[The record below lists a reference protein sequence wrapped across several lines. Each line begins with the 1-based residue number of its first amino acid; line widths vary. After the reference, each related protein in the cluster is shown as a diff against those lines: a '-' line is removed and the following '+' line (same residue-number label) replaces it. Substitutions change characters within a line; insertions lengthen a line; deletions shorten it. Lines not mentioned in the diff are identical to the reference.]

1 MLFLTTFLNEKG
13 VRKERVKMDNVRLYT
28 RVSTDEQRRNGQSI
42 EAQKEQLYEYCSKND
57 LNVLDYYEDNGFSGG
72 TLKRPAFQKLLK
84 DLRPNEV
91 VLTCRLDRLTRST
104 VDGLSVINEWNDKN
118 IGVKCIHD
126 LDIDT
131 TTANGKLILTVLLG
145 LAANE
150 REHASERINETF
162 ANKKK
167 LGEPCSGCC
176 APGYKVEPKKVVVVP
191 EESKMVKYAFDTFLA
206 THSVSQTKVL
216 FNKKY
221 GDYLKEKE
229 KRSNGRDAFTEQR
242 MRYLLRNNNYVGN
255 KTYPQIIEVPTFEA
269 VQEILNERAGGKPR
283 KYDYMFRGLLKC
295 GYCGS
300 TMVGAPRHDN
310 GKLYLN
316 YRCTSR
322 SSERNKTC
330 ITISEKNIEKLLISQ
345 VHEDL
350 TKCNVD
356 LELEN
361 EIKVK
366 KSDITKLEKKLE
378 RIKELYAEGDL
389 TKQQFVD
396 KKEKINDEINDIK
409 RQLIN
414 SKRIKLDD
422 NALNIYW
429 KLSNKKKAVFW
440 RSLIKEVRVY
450 KGYVD
455 IKYIGE

>member
-1 MLFLTTFLNEKG
+1 
-13 VRKERVKMDNVRLYT
+13 MDNVRLYT

-42 EAQKEQLYEYCSKND
+42 EAQKEQLYEYCDNND
-57 LNVLDYYEDNGFSGG
+57 LNVLEYYEDNGFSGG
-72 TLKRPAFQKLLK
+72 TLNRPAFQKLLK
-84 DLRPNEV
+84 DLRSGEV

-176 APGYKVEPKKVVVVP
+176 ALGYKVEPKKVVIVP
-191 EESKMVKYAFDTFLA
+191 EEAKMVKYAFDTFLA

-221 GDYLKEKE
+221 GDHLKEME
-229 KRSNGRDAFTEQR
+229 KRANGRDAFTEQR
-242 MRYLLRNNNYVGN
+242 MRYLLRNNNYIGN
-255 KTYPQIIEVPTFEA
+255 KTYPQIVEVPTFEA
-269 VQEILNERAGGKPR
+269 VQDILNERAGGKPR

-316 YRCTSR
+316 YRCNGR

-350 TKCNVD
+350 TKCKVD

-378 RIKELYAEGDL
+378 RIKELYTEGDL
-389 TKQQFVD
+389 TKQQFVE
-396 KKEKINDEINDIK
+396 KKEKINNEINDIK

-440 RSLIKEVRVY
+440 RSLIKEVRVF

-455 IKYIGE
+455 IKYVGE

>member
-1 MLFLTTFLNEKG
+1 
-13 VRKERVKMDNVRLYT
+13 MDNVRLYT

-42 EAQKEQLYEYCSKND
+42 GAQKEQLYEYCAKND

-104 VDGLSVINEWNDKN
+104 VDGLSVINDWNDKN

-176 APGYKVEPKKVVVVP
+176 ALGYKVEPKKVVIVP
-191 EESKMVKYAFDTFLA
+191 EEAKMVKYAFDTFLA

-242 MRYLLRNNNYVGN
+242 MRYLLRNNNYIGN

-283 KYDYMFRGLLKC
+283 KYDYIFRGLLKC

-316 YRCTSR
+316 YRCNSR

-396 KKEKINDEINDIK
+396 KKQKINDEINDIK

-440 RSLIKEVRVY
+440 RSLIKEVRVF

>member
-1 MLFLTTFLNEKG
+1 MA
-13 VRKERVKMDNVRLYT
+13 NVRLYT
-28 RVSTDEQRRNGQSI
+28 RVSTDEQRRKGQSI
-42 EAQKEQLYEYCSKND
+42 EAQKEQLYEYCTRNG
-57 LNVLDYYEDNGFSGG
+57 LNVAGYYEDNGFSGG
-72 TLKRPAFQKLLK
+72 NLNRPDFQKLRK
-84 DLRPNEV
+84 EIQSGEV
-91 VLTCRLDRLTRST
+91 VLTCRLDRLTRNT
-104 VDGLSVINEWNDKN
+104 VDGLSIINEWNDKN

-131 TTANGKLILTVLLG
+131 TTANGKLILTMLLG

-176 APGYKVEPKKVVVVP
+176 ALGYKVEPKKVVVVP
-191 EESKMVKYAFDTFLA
+191 EEAKMVKYAFDTFLA
-206 THSVSQTKVL
+206 THSVSQTKVI

-221 GDYLKEKE
+221 GDFLKEKE
-229 KRSNGRDAFTEQR
+229 KRSNGRDGFTDQR
-242 MRYLLRNNNYVGN
+242 MRYLLRNKNYIGN

-269 VQEILNERAGGKPR
+269 VQDVLNERAGGKPR
-283 KYDYMFRGLLKC
+283 KYDYIFRGLLKC

-300 TMVGAPRHDN
+300 TMVGAPRHEL
-310 GKLYLN
+310 GHVYLN
-316 YRCTSR
+316 YRCNGR

-330 ITISEKNIEKLLISQ
+330 VTISEKNIEKLLISQ

-366 KSDITKLEKKLE
+366 KSDVKNLEKKLE

-396 KKEKINDEINDIK
+396 KKQKINDQINDIK

-440 RSLIKEVRVY
+440 RSLIKEVRVF

>member
-1 MLFLTTFLNEKG
+1 ME
-13 VRKERVKMDNVRLYT
+13 NVRLYT

-72 TLKRPAFQKLLK
+72 TLNRPAFQKLLK

-104 VDGLSVINEWNDKN
+104 VDGLSVINDWNDKN

-176 APGYKVEPKKVVVVP
+176 ALGYKVEPKKVVIVP
-191 EESKMVKYAFDTFLA
+191 EEANMVKYAFDTFLA

-221 GDYLKEKE
+221 GDYLKEKD
-229 KRSNGRDAFTEQR
+229 KRANGRDAFTEQR
-242 MRYLLRNNNYVGN
+242 MRYLLRNTNYTGN
-255 KTYPQIIEVPTFEA
+255 KTYPQIIEVATFEE

-300 TMVGAPRHDN
+300 AMVGAPRHDN

-316 YRCTSR
+316 YRCNSR

-389 TKQQFVD
+389 SKQQFVD
-396 KKEKINDEINDIK
+396 KKQKVNDEINDIK

>member
-1 MLFLTTFLNEKG
+1 ME
-13 VRKERVKMDNVRLYT
+13 NVRLYT

-42 EAQKEQLYEYCSKND
+42 GAQKEQLYEYCAKNH
-57 LNVLDYYEDNGFSGG
+57 LNVLEYYEDNGFSGG
-72 TLKRPAFQKLLK
+72 NLNRPSFQKLMK
-84 DLRPNEV
+84 EVQPGDV
-91 VLTCRLDRLTRST
+91 VLTCRLDRLTRNT
-104 VDGLSVINEWNDKN
+104 VDGLSLINTWNDKN

-176 APGYKVEPKKVVVVP
+176 ALGYKVEPKKVVIIP
-191 EESKMVKYAFDTFLA
+191 EEAKMVKYAFDTFLA
-206 THSVSQTKVL
+206 THSVSQTKII

-221 GDYLKEKE
+221 FDYLKEKE

-242 MRYLLRNNNYVGN
+242 MRYLLRNKNYVGN
-255 KTYPQIIEVPTFEA
+255 KTYPQIIEVATFEA
-269 VQEILNERAGGKPR
+269 VQDILNERAGGKPR
-283 KYDYMFRGLLKC
+283 KYDYIFRGLLKC

-316 YRCTSR
+316 YRCNSR

-330 ITISEKNIEKLLISQ
+330 ITISENNIEKLLISQ

-350 TKCNVD
+350 SKCNVN

-378 RIKELYAEGDL
+378 RIKELYADGDL

-396 KKEKINDEINDIK
+396 KKQKINDEINDIK

-429 KLSNKKKAVFW
+429 KLSQKKKAVFW

>member
-1 MLFLTTFLNEKG
+1 MA
-13 VRKERVKMDNVRLYT
+13 NVRLYT

-42 EAQKEQLYEYCSKND
+42 GAQKEQLYEYCAKND
-57 LNVLDYYEDNGFSGG
+57 LNILEYYEDNGFSGG
-72 TLKRPAFQKLLK
+72 TLNRPAFQKLLK
-84 DLRPNEV
+84 DLRSGEV

-104 VDGLSVINEWNDKN
+104 VDGLSVINGWNDNN

-176 APGYKVEPKKVVVVP
+176 ALGYKVEPKKVVIVP
-191 EESKMVKYAFDTFLA
+191 EEAKMVKYAYDTFLA
-206 THSVSQTKVL
+206 THSVSQTKVI

-221 GDYLKEKE
+221 GDFLKEKE
-229 KRSNGRDAFTEQR
+229 KRSNGRDGFTDQR
-242 MRYLLRNNNYVGN
+242 MRYLLRNKNYTGN
-255 KTYPQIIEVPTFEA
+255 KTYPQIIEIATFEA

-300 TMVGAPRHDN
+300 TMVGSPRHEM
-310 GKLYLN
+310 GHVYLN
-316 YRCTSR
+316 YRCNAR

-330 ITISEKNIEKLLISQ
+330 VTISEKNIEKLLISQ

-350 TKCNVD
+350 TKCKVD

-366 KSDITKLEKKLE
+366 KSDIKNLEKKLE
-378 RIKELYAEGDL
+378 RVKELYAEGDL

-396 KKEKINDEINDIK
+396 KKEKINNQINDIK

-429 KLSNKKKAVFW
+429 KLSQKKKAVFW
-440 RSLIKEVRVY
+440 RSLIKEVLVY

>member
-167 LGEPCSGCC
+167 
-176 APGYKVEPKKVVVVP
+176 
-191 EESKMVKYAFDTFLA
+191 T
-206 THSVSQTKVL
+206 
-216 FNKKY
+216 
-221 GDYLKEKE
+221 
-229 KRSNGRDAFTEQR
+229 R
-242 MRYLLRNNNYVGN
+242 
-255 KTYPQIIEVPTFEA
+255 
-269 VQEILNERAGGKPR
+269 
-283 KYDYMFRGLLKC
+283 
-295 GYCGS
+295 
-300 TMVGAPRHDN
+300 
-310 GKLYLN
+310 
-316 YRCTSR
+316 
-322 SSERNKTC
+322 
-330 ITISEKNIEKLLISQ
+330 
-345 VHEDL
+345 
-350 TKCNVD
+350 
-356 LELEN
+356 
-361 EIKVK
+361 
-366 KSDITKLEKKLE
+366 
-378 RIKELYAEGDL
+378 
-389 TKQQFVD
+389 
-396 KKEKINDEINDIK
+396 
-409 RQLIN
+409 
-414 SKRIKLDD
+414 
-422 NALNIYW
+422 
-429 KLSNKKKAVFW
+429 
-440 RSLIKEVRVY
+440 
-450 KGYVD
+450 
-455 IKYIGE
+455 

>member
-1 MLFLTTFLNEKG
+1 
-13 VRKERVKMDNVRLYT
+13 MDNVRLYT

-42 EAQKEQLYEYCSKND
+42 GAQKEQLYEYCSKND
-57 LNVLDYYEDNGFSGG
+57 LNVLEYYEDNGFSGG
-72 TLKRPAFQKLLK
+72 NLNRPSFQKLMK
-84 DLRPNEV
+84 EVQPGDV
-91 VLTCRLDRLTRST
+91 VLTCRLDRLTRNT
-104 VDGLSVINEWNDKN
+104 VDGLSLINAWNDKN

-176 APGYKVEPKKVVVVP
+176 ALGYKVEPKKVVVVP

-221 GDYLKEKE
+221 GDYLKEKD
-229 KRSNGRDAFTEQR
+229 KRANGRDAFTEQR

-269 VQEILNERAGGKPR
+269 VQDILNERAGGKPR
-283 KYDYMFRGLLKC
+283 KYDYIFRGLLKC

-316 YRCTSR
+316 YRR
-322 SSERNKTC
+322 
-330 ITISEKNIEKLLISQ
+330 IGA
-345 VHEDL
+345 
-350 TKCNVD
+350 KCNKKIRSD
-356 LELEN
+356 FES
-361 EIKVK
+361 KVIPA
-366 KSDITKLEKKLE
+366 S
-378 RIKELYAEGDL
+378 
-389 TKQQFVD
+389 
-396 KKEKINDEINDIK
+396 
-409 RQLIN
+409 
-414 SKRIKLDD
+414 
-422 NALNIYW
+422 
-429 KLSNKKKAVFW
+429 AVL
-440 RSLIKEVRVY
+440 R
-450 KGYVD
+450 
-455 IKYIGE
+455 

>member
-1 MLFLTTFLNEKG
+1 MLERREKM
-13 VRKERVKMDNVRLYT
+13 ENVRLYT

-72 TLKRPAFQKLLK
+72 TLNRPAFQKLLK

-104 VDGLSVINEWNDKN
+104 VDGLSVINAWNDKN

-176 APGYKVEPKKVVVVP
+176 ALGYKVEPKKVVIVP
-191 EESKMVKYAFDTFLA
+191 EEANMVKYAFDTFLA
-206 THSVSQTKVL
+206 THSVSQTKVF

-221 GDYLKEKE
+221 GDYLKEKD

-255 KTYPQIIEVPTFEA
+255 KTYPQIIEVATFEA
-269 VQEILNERAGGKPR
+269 VQDILNERSGGKPR

-295 GYCGS
+295 GYCGA

-316 YRCTSR
+316 YRCNGR

-330 ITISEKNIEKLLISQ
+330 ITISEMNIEKLLISQ

-378 RIKELYAEGDL
+378 RIKELYTDGDL

-396 KKEKINDEINDIK
+396 KKQKINDEINDIK

-440 RSLIKEVRVY
+440 RSLIKEVRVF

>member
-1 MLFLTTFLNEKG
+1 MN
-13 VRKERVKMDNVRLYT
+13 DVRLYT

-42 EAQKEQLYEYCSKND
+42 GAQKEQLYEYCKKND

-72 TLKRPAFQKLLK
+72 TLNRPAFQKLLK
-84 DLRPNEV
+84 DLRAGEV

-104 VDGLSVINEWNDKN
+104 VDGLSVINDWNDKN

-176 APGYKVEPKKVVVVP
+176 ALGYKVEPKKIVIIP
-191 EESKMVKYAFDTFLA
+191 EEAKMVKYAYDTFLA
-206 THSVSQTKVL
+206 THSVSQTKVI

-221 GDYLKEKE
+221 GDFLKEKD
-229 KRSNGRDAFTEQR
+229 KRTNGRDGFTDQR
-242 MRYLLRNNNYVGN
+242 MRYLLRNKNYIGN
-255 KTYPQIIEVPTFEA
+255 KTYPQIIEVPVFEA
-269 VQEILNERAGGKPR
+269 VQDILNEHAGGKPR

-300 TMVGAPRHDN
+300 TMVGAPRHEL
-310 GKLYLN
+310 GHVYLN
-316 YRCTSR
+316 YRCNGR

-330 ITISEKNIEKLLISQ
+330 VTISEKNIEKLLISQ

-366 KSDITKLEKKLE
+366 KSDIKNLEKKLE

-396 KKEKINDEINDIK
+396 KKEKINNEINNIK

-440 RSLIKEVRVY
+440 RSLIKEVLVY

>member
-1 MLFLTTFLNEKG
+1 
-13 VRKERVKMDNVRLYT
+13 MDNVRLYT

-42 EAQKEQLYEYCSKND
+42 GAQKEQLYDYCAKND

-72 TLKRPAFQKLLK
+72 TLKRPAFQKMLK
-84 DLRPNEV
+84 DLKSGEV

-167 LGEPCSGCC
+167 LGEPCTGCC
-176 APGYKVEPKKVVVVP
+176 ALGYKVEPKKVVVIA
-191 EESKMVKYAFDTFLA
+191 EEAKMVKYAFDTFLA

-216 FNKKY
+216 FNRKY
-221 GDYLKEKE
+221 GDYLKEKD
-229 KRSNGRDAFTEQR
+229 KRTNGRDAFTEQR
-242 MRYLLRNNNYVGN
+242 MRYLLRNKNYIGN
-255 KTYPQIIEVPTFEA
+255 KTYPQLVEVPTFEA
-269 VQEILNERAGGKPR
+269 VQDILNERAGGKPR

-316 YRCTSR
+316 YRCNGR

-396 KKEKINDEINDIK
+396 KKEKINNEINDIK

-440 RSLIKEVRVY
+440 RSLIKEVRVF

>member
-1 MLFLTTFLNEKG
+1 
-13 VRKERVKMDNVRLYT
+13 MDNVRLYT

-57 LNVLDYYEDNGFSGG
+57 LNVLDYYEDSGFSGG

-176 APGYKVEPKKVVVVP
+176 ALGYKVEPKKAVVVP
-191 EESKMVKYAFDTFLA
+191 EEAKMVKYAFDTFLA

-221 GDYLKEKE
+221 GDYLKEME
-229 KRSNGRDAFTEQR
+229 KRANGRDAFTEQR
-242 MRYLLRNNNYVGN
+242 MRYLLRNNNYIGN

-283 KYDYMFRGLLKC
+283 KYVYMFRGLLKC

-316 YRCTSR
+316 YRCNAR

-345 VHEDL
+345 LHEDL

-366 KSDITKLEKKLE
+366 KSDITKLEKKLD
-378 RIKELYAEGDL
+378 RLKELYTDGDL
-389 TKQQFVD
+389 SKQQFVD
-396 KKEKINDEINDIK
+396 KKEKINNEINDIK
-409 RQLIN
+409 RQLIS

-422 NALNIYW
+422 NALNVYW

>member
-1 MLFLTTFLNEKG
+1 
-13 VRKERVKMDNVRLYT
+13 MDNVRLYT

-42 EAQKEQLYEYCSKND
+42 GAQKEQLYEYCSKNE
-57 LNVLDYYEDNGFSGG
+57 LNVLEYYEDNGFSGG
-72 TLKRPAFQKLLK
+72 TLNRPAFQKLLK
-84 DLRPNEV
+84 DLRAGEV

-118 IGVKCIHD
+118 IGFKCIHD

-131 TTANGKLILTVLLG
+131 TTANGKLILTMLLG

-176 APGYKVEPKKVVVVP
+176 ALGYKVEPKKVVIVP

-206 THSVSQTKVL
+206 THSVSQTKVV

-221 GDYLKEKE
+221 GDFLKEKE
-229 KRSNGRDAFTEQR
+229 KRSNGRDGFTDQR
-242 MRYLLRNNNYVGN
+242 MRYLLRNKNYIGN
-255 KTYPQIIEVPTFEA
+255 KTYPQIVEIPTFEA
-269 VQEILNERAGGKPR
+269 VQDILNERAGGKPR

-300 TMVGAPRHDN
+300 TMVGAPRHEL
-310 GKLYLN
+310 GHVYLN
-316 YRCTSR
+316 YRCNGR

-330 ITISEKNIEKLLISQ
+330 VTISEKNIEKLLISQ

-366 KSDITKLEKKLE
+366 KSDVKNLEKKLE
-378 RIKELYAEGDL
+378 RVKELYAEGDL

-396 KKEKINDEINDIK
+396 KKEKINNEINNIK

-440 RSLIKEVRVY
+440 RSLIKEVRVF

>member
-1 MLFLTTFLNEKG
+1 
-13 VRKERVKMDNVRLYT
+13 MDNVRLYT

-42 EAQKEQLYEYCSKND
+42 GAQKEQLYDYCSKND

-72 TLKRPAFQKLLK
+72 TLNRPAFQKLRK
-84 DLRPNEV
+84 EIQSGEV
-91 VLTCRLDRLTRST
+91 VLTCRLDRLTRNT
-104 VDGLSVINEWNDKN
+104 VDGLSIINEWNDKN
-118 IGVKCIHD
+118 IAVKCIHD

-176 APGYKVEPKKVVVVP
+176 ALGYKVEPKKVVIVP
-191 EESKMVKYAFDTFLA
+191 EEAKMVKYAFDTFLA
-206 THSVSQTKVL
+206 THSVSQTKVI

-221 GDYLKEKE
+221 GDYLKEKD
-229 KRSNGRDAFTEQR
+229 KRANGRDAFTEQR

-255 KTYPQIIEVPTFEA
+255 KTYPQIVEVPTFEA
-269 VQEILNERAGGKPR
+269 VQEVLNERAGGKPR

-316 YRCTSR
+316 YRCNSR

-350 TKCNVD
+350 SKCNVD

-366 KSDITKLEKKLE
+366 KSDITKLEKKLD
-378 RIKELYAEGDL
+378 RLKEMYAEGDL
-389 TKQQFVD
+389 SKQQFVD
-396 KKEKINDEINDIK
+396 KKQKVNDEINDIK

-429 KLSNKKKAVFW
+429 KLSQKKKAVFW

>member
-1 MLFLTTFLNEKG
+1 
-13 VRKERVKMDNVRLYT
+13 MDNVRLYT

-42 EAQKEQLYEYCSKND
+42 EAQKEQLYEYCGKND
-57 LNVLDYYEDNGFSGG
+57 LNVLEYYEDNGFSGG
-72 TLKRPAFQKLLK
+72 TLNRPAFQKLLK

-176 APGYKVEPKKVVVVP
+176 ALGYKVEMKKVVIVP
-191 EESKMVKYAFDTFLA
+191 EEAKMVKYAYDTFLA

-221 GDYLKEKE
+221 GDYLKEKD
-229 KRSNGRDAFTEQR
+229 KRANGRDAFTEQR
-242 MRYLLRNNNYVGN
+242 MRYLLRNNNYIGN
-255 KTYPQIIEVPTFEA
+255 KTYPQIVEVPTFEA
-269 VQEILNERAGGKPR
+269 VQDILNERAGGKPR

-316 YRCTSR
+316 YRCNGR

-396 KKEKINDEINDIK
+396 KKEKINNEINDIK

-429 KLSNKKKAVFW
+429 KLSQKKKAVFW
-440 RSLIKEVRVY
+440 RSLIKEVRVF

>member
-1 MLFLTTFLNEKG
+1 
-13 VRKERVKMDNVRLYT
+13 MDNVRLYT

-42 EAQKEQLYEYCSKND
+42 GAQKEQLYEYCAKND
-57 LNVLDYYEDNGFSGG
+57 LNILEYYEDNGFSGG

-176 APGYKVEPKKVVVVP
+176 ALGYKVEPKKVVIVP
-191 EESKMVKYAFDTFLA
+191 EEAKMVKYAFDTFLA
-206 THSVSQTKVL
+206 THSVSQTKMI

-221 GDYLKEKE
+221 FDYLKEKE

-242 MRYLLRNNNYVGN
+242 MRYLLRNNNYIGN

-269 VQEILNERAGGKPR
+269 VQDILNERAGGKPR

-316 YRCTSR
+316 YRCNSR

-330 ITISEKNIEKLLISQ
+330 ITISEKNIEKLLVSQ
-345 VHEDL
+345 LHEDL
-350 TKCNVD
+350 SKCNVD

-396 KKEKINDEINDIK
+396 KKEKINNEINDIK

-429 KLSNKKKAVFW
+429 KLSKKKKAVFW
-440 RSLIKEVRVY
+440 RSLIKEVRVF

>member
-1 MLFLTTFLNEKG
+1 ME
-13 VRKERVKMDNVRLYT
+13 NVRLYT

-42 EAQKEQLYEYCSKND
+42 EAQKQQLYEYCGKND

-72 TLKRPAFQKLLK
+72 TLNRPAFQKLRK
-84 DLRPNEV
+84 EIQSGEV
-91 VLTCRLDRLTRST
+91 VLTCRLDRLTRNT
-104 VDGLSVINEWNDKN
+104 VDGLSIINEWNEKN

-176 APGYKVEPKKVVVVP
+176 ALGYKVEPKKVVIVP
-191 EESKMVKYAFDTFLA
+191 EEANMVKYAFDTFLA

-221 GDYLKEKE
+221 GDYLKEKD

-300 TMVGAPRHDN
+300 AMVGAPRHDN

-316 YRCTSR
+316 YRCNSR

-396 KKEKINDEINDIK
+396 KKQKINDEINDIK

-440 RSLIKEVRVY
+440 RSLIKEVRVF

>member
-1 MLFLTTFLNEKG
+1 
-13 VRKERVKMDNVRLYT
+13 MDNVRLYT

-57 LNVLDYYEDNGFSGG
+57 LNILEYYEDNGFSGG
-72 TLKRPAFQKLLK
+72 TLNRPAFQKLLK
-84 DLRPNEV
+84 DLRAGEL

-104 VDGLSVINEWNDKN
+104 VDGLSVINDWNDKN

-176 APGYKVEPKKVVVVP
+176 ALGYKVEPKKVVIIP

-206 THSVSQTKVL
+206 THSVSQTKVV

-221 GDYLKEKE
+221 GDYLKEKD

-242 MRYLLRNNNYVGN
+242 MRYLLRNKNYIGN

-269 VQEILNERAGGKPR
+269 VQDILNERAGGKPR
-283 KYDYMFRGLLKC
+283 KYDYIFRGLLKC

-316 YRCTSR
+316 YRCNAR
-322 SSERNKTC
+322 SSERSKTC

-345 VHEDL
+345 LHEDL

-366 KSDITKLEKKLE
+366 RSDINKLEKKLE
-378 RIKELYAEGDL
+378 RVKELYAEGDL

-396 KKEKINDEINDIK
+396 KKEKINNEINDIK

-429 KLSNKKKAVFW
+429 KLSQKKKAVFW

>member
-1 MLFLTTFLNEKG
+1 
-13 VRKERVKMDNVRLYT
+13 MDNVRLYT

-42 EAQKEQLYEYCSKND
+42 EAQKEQLYEYCNNND

-72 TLKRPAFQKLLK
+72 TLNRPAFQKLLK

-104 VDGLSVINEWNDKN
+104 VDSLSVINEWNDKN

-176 APGYKVEPKKVVVVP
+176 ALGYKVESKKVVIVP
-191 EESKMVKYAFDTFLA
+191 EEAKMVKYAFDTFLA

-221 GDYLKEKE
+221 GDYLKEKD
-229 KRSNGRDAFTEQR
+229 KRANGRDAFTEQR
-242 MRYLLRNNNYVGN
+242 MRYLLRNTNYTGN
-255 KTYPQIIEVPTFEA
+255 KTYPQIIEVPVFEA
-269 VQEILNERAGGKPR
+269 VQDILNERVGGKPR

-316 YRCTSR
+316 YRCNGR

-330 ITISEKNIEKLLISQ
+330 ITISEMNIEKLLISQ

-396 KKEKINDEINDIK
+396 KKEKINNEINDIK

-429 KLSNKKKAVFW
+429 KLSQKKKAVFW
-440 RSLIKEVRVY
+440 RSLIKEVRVF

>member
-1 MLFLTTFLNEKG
+1 
-13 VRKERVKMDNVRLYT
+13 MDNVRLYT

-42 EAQKEQLYEYCSKND
+42 GAQKEQLYEYCSKND
-57 LNVLDYYEDNGFSGG
+57 LNVLEYYEDNGFSGG
-72 TLKRPAFQKLLK
+72 TLNRPAFQKLRK
-84 DLRPNEV
+84 EIQSGEV
-91 VLTCRLDRLTRST
+91 VLTCRLDRLTRNT
-104 VDGLSVINEWNDKN
+104 VDGLSIINEWNDKN

-176 APGYKVEPKKVVVVP
+176 ALGYKVEPKKVVIIP

-221 GDYLKEKE
+221 SDYLKEKD

-316 YRCTSR
+316 YRCNAR

-389 TKQQFVD
+389 SKQQFVD
-396 KKEKINDEINDIK
+396 KKQKVNDEINDIK

-429 KLSNKKKAVFW
+429 KLSQKKKAVFW

>member
-1 MLFLTTFLNEKG
+1 
-13 VRKERVKMDNVRLYT
+13 MDNVRLYT

-42 EAQKEQLYEYCSKND
+42 GAQKEQLYEYCAKND
-57 LNVLDYYEDNGFSGG
+57 LNILEYYEDNGFSGG

-176 APGYKVEPKKVVVVP
+176 ALGYKVEPKKVVVVP
-191 EESKMVKYAFDTFLA
+191 EEAKMVKYAFDTFLA

-221 GDYLKEKE
+221 GDFLKEKE
-229 KRSNGRDAFTEQR
+229 KRSNGRDGFTDQR
-242 MRYLLRNNNYVGN
+242 MRYLLRNKNYIGN
-255 KTYPQIIEVPTFEA
+255 KTYPEIVEVPTFDA

-295 GYCGS
+295 GYCGA
-300 TMVGAPRHDN
+300 TMVGSPRRELGHV
-310 GKLYLN
+310 YLN
-316 YRCTSR
+316 YRCNGR

-330 ITISEKNIEKLLISQ
+330 VTISEKNIEKLLVSQ

-366 KSDITKLEKKLE
+366 KSDIKNLEKKLE

-396 KKEKINDEINDIK
+396 KKEKINNQINDIK

>member
-1 MLFLTTFLNEKG
+1 ME
-13 VRKERVKMDNVRLYT
+13 NVRLYT

-72 TLKRPAFQKLLK
+72 TLNRPAFQKLLK

-104 VDGLSVINEWNDKN
+104 VDGLSVINDWNDKN

-176 APGYKVEPKKVVVVP
+176 ALGYKVEPKKVVIVP
-191 EESKMVKYAFDTFLA
+191 EEANMVKYAFDTFLA

-221 GDYLKEKE
+221 GDYLKEKD

-300 TMVGAPRHDN
+300 AMVGAPRHDN

-316 YRCTSR
+316 YRCNSR

-396 KKEKINDEINDIK
+396 KKQKINDEINDIK